1 MKNSTQHMVSK
12 FGSAILVVSTLI
24 LPSFAFAEKAYLEIT
39 LKVDPQD
46 RAAAGAVYAKYK
58 QAFLTKIPGAQS
70 KELLIR
76 DDDVQVLHGFAT
88 LKQAEAYLSSDIFT
102 NDVVV
107 GLKPLLKAN
116 PEVRIYSA
124 Q

>member
-46 RAAAGAVYAKYK
+46 RAPSMPN
-58 QAFLTKIPGAQS
+58 TS
-70 KELLIR
+70 KR
-76 DDDVQVLHGFAT
+76 F
-88 LKQAEAYLSSDIFT
+88 
-102 NDVVV
+102 
-107 GLKPLLKAN
+107 
-116 PEVRIYSA
+116 
-124 Q
+124 